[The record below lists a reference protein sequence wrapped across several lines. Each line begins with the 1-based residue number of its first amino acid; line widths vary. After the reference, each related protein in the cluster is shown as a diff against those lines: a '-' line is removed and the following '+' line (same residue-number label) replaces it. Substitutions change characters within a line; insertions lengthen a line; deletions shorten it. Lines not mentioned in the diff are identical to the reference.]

1 MKRKLFACFLALTML
16 TVLTACG
23 GKAANSSASA
33 SADTSEAMVPD
44 YTENDSYASYTGSDS
59 GSGGFDETE
68 SLPTDAAEQKII
80 YTGDLNLETTDFD
93 AATRSL
99 SALAEELGGYVENS
113 SIGSSS
119 RGYRWA
125 DYTIR
130 IPSGQFQ
137 RFFEQAGELAH
148 ETWRSTNQE
157 NITEVYSH
165 PQGFSQCS
173 LFFKEHPVMRQFN
186 YFNTAKAAELVAEKK
201 DPHMAAVA
209 GVQAADQYGL
219 EILARGINT
228 NKSNYTRFIIIS
240 REQELVPE
248 ADKITL
254 IVSLKHQPGS
264 LYRLLAHFAQ
274 QNINMTNIESRP
286 YPGRPWEY
294 YFHMDITG
302 HLTDPAVQEALQQLP
317 EDTTECKILGNYP
330 ADHGKEA

>member
-1 MKRKLFACFLALTML
+1 MATKAIPVGYQGVPGAYSHMALLQYFQGQEVQAENFMLFEDVVQAVAEGKVRYG
-16 TVLTACG
+16 VL
-23 GKAANSSASA
+23 
-33 SADTSEAMVPD
+33 P
-44 YTENDSYASYTGSDS
+44 
-59 GSGGFDETE
+59 
-68 SLPTDAAEQKII
+68 I
-80 YTGDLNLETTDFD
+80 
-93 AATRSL
+93 
-99 SALAEELGGYVENS
+99 ENS
-113 SIGSSS
+113 STGGITDVYDLARRYS
-119 RGYRWA
+119 
-125 DYTIR
+125 IF
-130 IPSGQFQ
+130 IV
-137 RFFEQAGELAH
+137 GEKILKIEHCLLAYPG
-148 ETWRSTNQE
+148 TCLE

-201 DPHMAAVA
+201 APHMAAVA